1 MLCKLLLQFFSYS
14 HADKSSGTT
23 ANDKECLSS
32 SEERIVRVPSFAEAR
47 RSKKYMSKRT
57 SGTFRDYLR
66 SRSNEPSLA
75 NGNNKQECR
84 NHTAADADDDDDNSG
99 QENGPR
105 ENETNYRN
113 AKELLRLAHRNN
125 SMRSST
131 YSSFINNMH
140 GLKQASCTEDDG
152 DFDRHESAS
161 EIAGDARSISEN
173 GGNRTGANG
182 RVRRDTSRCSNN
194 TYSDFNDNV
203 DDDDDDDD
211 DGDEEDDD
219 VFNGNT
225 TTSNSSFLKKYASE
239 DGHMKT
245 ESQFEA
251 TDDWYASA
259 SDMDD
264 SDSALSKTYGQN
276 AINPV
281 LECVNQVR
289 NIVFYKPIL
298 VYNLYRW
305 STF

>member
-1 MLCKLLLQFFSYS
+1 
-14 HADKSSGTT
+14 
-23 ANDKECLSS
+23 
-32 SEERIVRVPSFAEAR
+32 
-47 RSKKYMSKRT
+47 MSKRT

-66 SRSNEPSLA
+66 SRSNEPSPA
-75 NGNNKQECR
+75 NGKNKHECK

-140 GLKQASCTEDDG
+140 GLKQPSCTEDDG
-152 DFDRHESAS
+152 DFDRHESAP
-161 EIAGDARSISEN
+161 EIDGDARSISEN
-173 GGNRTGANG
+173 GDIGIGVMG
-182 RVRRDTSRCSNN
+182 RVRRDTSRCI
-194 TYSDFNDNV
+194 YSDFNDNV
-203 DDDDDDDD
+203 DDDD
-211 DGDEEDDD
+211 GDDD
-219 VFNGNT
+219 VFNGNE
-225 TTSNSSFLKKYASE
+225 TTSNSSFLKKYATE
-239 DGHMKT
+239 DGHMKA
-245 ESQFEA
+245 ESQFET

-276 AINPV
+276 AVNPV

-289 NIVFYKPIL
+289 VECRKVILNIIVCIF
-298 VYNLYRW
+298 N
-305 STF
+305 